1 MKQLPIRLPSGAEFN
16 HLLHP
21 EHEKA
26 IRGAAAANRP
36 LLVRGEPGLGKSQLA
51 YAAASLL
58 GRKLIAHTISASTE
72 AQDLLWSFDAVRRLA
87 ESQVAAH
94 TLRLSIELPASSR
107 TNIKDLLAEAEKRMR
122 ESIDVKKFVL
132 PGPLWWAIDWES
144 ANLANRDRLAP
155 SPATVSDSAQAW
167 KPEHGIVILIDEID
181 KAESSVPNGLL
192 EIFGARQLQP
202 PGYPDPIVSNPSTKS
217 PLVIITTNEE
227 RMLPTA
233 FIRRCF
239 VLELELLPCVDPEG
253 IQVTD
258 EKKEAFIDYFV
269 QLGHAHFAKEVP
281 ESLYKEAA
289 EMLFEDR
296 VTSIRSQAIWKP
308 GPAEYVD
315 LLCAVKEWEG
325 EIDVTKDST
334 SPKTKSRRT
343 KRSDKE
349 YKELC
354 LSLRRFALQK
364 NVSGR

>member
-1 MKQLPIRLPSGAEFN
+1 MKQLPIRLPNGAVFN

-58 GRKLIAHTISASTE
+58 CRKLISYTISASTE
-72 AQDLLWSFDAVRRLA
+72 AQDLLWSFDAVKRLA

-94 TLRLSIELPASSR
+94 TLRLSIDLPPSSR
-107 TNIKDLLAEAEKRMR
+107 TSAQELLADAEKRMR

-155 SPATVSDSAQAW
+155 SPAAVSETARDW
-167 KPEHGIVILIDEID
+167 KPEHGMVILIDEID

-202 PGYPDPIVSNPSTKS
+202 PGYPDPIVPKTNTKS

-239 VLELELLPCVDPEG
+239 VLELELLPCFDDQGNKVSG
-253 IQVTD
+253 G
-258 EKKEAFIDYFV
+258 KKDAFIDYFV
-269 QLGHAHFAKEVP
+269 ALGNAHFDNQLPKT
-281 ESLYKEAA
+281 LYKEAA

-296 VTSIRSQAIWKP
+296 CEAIRAQAIWKP

-325 EIDVTKDST
+325 DIDVTNDS
-334 SPKTKSRRT
+334 PPPRVKARPA
-343 KRSDKE
+343 KRSAKE
-349 YKELC
+349 YKDLC
-354 LSLRRFALQK
+354 ESLRRFALKK